1 MQSLAKFKVHEICS
15 KATQVSGPPSF
26 WHMISF
32 QPLKRASGVGR
43 LGAGRHCDLLL
54 ALRWLPESIRWMV
67 LSGRSSKALKTL
79 RQVAAFNGKKEEG
92 KKLSLEVEAE
102 GDYGLGQE
110 PRLCYCAIPF
120 LLPPFPLPTSLPL
133 MS

>member
-1 MQSLAKFKVHEICS
+1 M
-15 KATQVSGPPSF
+15 
-26 WHMISF
+26 
-32 QPLKRASGVGR
+32 
-43 LGAGRHCDLLL
+43 LL

-102 GDYGLGQE
+102 GDYGLRQE